1 MTAVARLQHAML
13 YVTDL
18 ARSVDFYHEALGL
31 EETWRDGPI
40 ALMRAVGSTNHH
52 DLALLAVGEDA
63 HRPPSGSVGLYHLAW
78 EVWTIDELAA
88 AAAAL
93 SAMRALT
100 GASDHGAIKS
110 VYGRDPDGIEFEIDL
125 GRAPALLG
133 RLRQAR
139 DGPSARPG
147 CGAGTLE
154 PARRASLRAPGQSA
168 QCGTRPRRAGAAS
181 RSMSA
186 SNGARGT
193 PRHRSSSTER
203 WGIGASRRNRASS
216 R

>member
-13 YVTDL
+13 YVADL
-18 ARSVDFYHEALGL
+18 GRSVDFYREALGL
-31 EETWRDGPI
+31 QETWRDGPI

-52 DLALLAVGEDA
+52 DLALLAVGDDA

-110 VYGRDPDGIEFEIDL
+110 IYGRDPDGIEFEIDL
-125 GRAPALLG
+125 GSAAHLLG

-139 DGPSARPG
+139 HRPSARPG
-147 CGAGTLE
+147 CRAGTLE
-154 PARRASLRAPGQSA
+154 PARRPSLTPLGQSA
-168 QCGTRPRRAGAAS
+168 QCGTRPRSVGAAS
-181 RSMSA
+181 RSTSA
-186 SNGARGT
+186 SKGARTT
-193 PRHRSSSTER
+193 PRQRSSSTAR
-203 WGIGASRRNRASS
+203 CGMGASRRSRASS

>member
-18 ARSVDFYHEALGL
+18 ARSVDFYQEALGL

-52 DLALLAVGEDA
+52 DLALLAVGDDA

-78 EVWTIDELAA
+78 EVWTIEELAA
-88 AAAAL
+88 AATAL

-110 VYGRDPDGIEFEIDL
+110 IYGRDPDGIEFEITW
-125 GRAPALLG
+125 AVP
-133 RLRQAR
+133 RLYWGEY
-139 DGPSARPG
+139 DK
-147 CGAGTLE
+147 
-154 PARRASLRAPGQSA
+154 
-168 QCGTRPRRAGAAS
+168 
-181 RSMSA
+181 
-186 SNGARGT
+186 RGT
-193 PRHRSSSTER
+193 VRPLDLDAELER
-203 WGIGASRRNRASS
+203 WSRPTARA
-216 R
+216 